1 MTPKELFGGIDWIRA
16 GQVLGVP
23 AVGMLILLAIGYQF
37 VSSQSSQSALDSAQ
51 RQELLKEL
59 VTSQIETSRATAATL
74 VRMGDSVTRMEG
86 LSAASSRN
94 DLTVVENQSKIIAM
108 QGLAIE
114 NHGKIISTV
123 QKDIDSATEL
133 IAVQKRILDVLQQ
146 GSPRLPTQPA
156 PKPGGGTST
165 AKPVNK
171 TT

>member
-1 MTPKELFGGIDWIRA
+1 MTPKELFVGIDWIKA
-16 GQVLGVP
+16 GQSLGVP
-23 AVGMLILLAIGYQF
+23 ALGMMVLLAIGYQF
-37 VSSQSSQSALDSAQ
+37 VSNQSEQAAADSAQ

-59 VTSQIETSRATAATL
+59 VTSQIETSRSTAATL
-74 VRMGDSVTRMEG
+74 VRMGDSVSRMEG
-86 LSAASSRN
+86 LSISAARN
-94 DLTVVENQSKIIAM
+94 DTIVLENQSKIISM

-123 QKDIDSATEL
+123 QRDIDGAKEL
-133 IAVQKRILDVLQQ
+133 IVVQKKILDVLQQ
-146 GSPRLPTQPA
+146 GSPRVPTQPA